1 MPRTIAVR
9 VRYPLAEGTMALRTD
24 ADWDADVAPSRAVGA
39 DRFDFALPVDG
50 THCYF
55 KPVIRRDGIAHW
67 AKGDDLLALAD
78 ADAPL
83 EVFPHFFDE
92 SKCSICGTHVVRSAD
107 GKREHTVRV
116 FLPPGYDE
124 NALERY
130 PVIYMQ
136 DGQNLFFPDE
146 AFNGHHWKVEE
157 SLAVLESMNLVR
169 KVIVVG
175 IYPVDRMRDY
185 TADGYDAYGRFVVQD
200 LKPWVDHR
208 YRTMPDPANTAV
220 MGSSLGGVVSFHL
233 AWEYPGVFGAAGCLS
248 STFGFRDDLAE
259 RVRRGRKRNVR
270 FYLDS
275 GWPRD
280 NYEATRTM
288 RNALLGRGWRA
299 GNDLMYLA
307 FPNARHDED
316 SWSMRIHVPFQF
328 FFGR

>member
-1 MPRTIAVR
+1 MPRSVAVR
-9 VRYPLAEGTMALRTD
+9 VRYPLAGGSMTLRAS
-24 ADWDADVAPSRAVGA
+24 ADWETDIAPVRADGA
-39 DRFDFALPVDG
+39 GRFDFALPVDG
-50 THCYF
+50 THAYF
-55 KPVIRRDGIAHW
+55 KPVIHRDGVLHW
-67 AKGDDLLALAD
+67 AKGDDALALAN
-78 ADAPL
+78 ADGPV

-92 SKCSICGTHVVRSAD
+92 PKCSVCGAHTVRSAD
-107 GKREHTVRV
+107 GSREHTVRV

-124 NALERY
+124 NRLERY

-136 DGQNLFFPDE
+136 DGQNLFFPEE

-185 TADGYDAYGRFVVQD
+185 TADGYHAYGRFVVED
-200 LKPWVDHR
+200 LKPWVDRR
-208 YRTMPDPANTAV
+208 YRTLTDAANTAV

-233 AWEYPGVFGAAGCLS
+233 AWEHPSVFGAAGCLS
-248 STFGFRDDLAE
+248 STFGYRDDLAE
-259 RVRRGRKRNVR
+259 RVRRGRRRGVR

-280 NYEATRTM
+280 NYEATRSM
-288 RNALLGRGWRA
+288 RNALLARGWRA
-299 GNDLMYLA
+299 GNDLLYLA
-307 FPNARHDED
+307 FPDARHDES
-316 SWSMRIHVPFQF
+316 SWAMRIHVPFQF